1 MPFIILALE
10 QGCSSFDNHLKMS
23 YGDIDLSQTPEG
35 LSEQQQQ
42 AIADFKKD
50 IWKLP
55 DGTTYEPAPV
65 EEYLKWDWT
74 AWSASATS
82 TSLSLV

>member
-1 MPFIILALE
+1 MP
-10 QGCSSFDNHLKMS
+10 

-42 AIADFKKD
+42 AITEFKKD

-74 AWSASATS
+74 AWLALCTFDIAVLLV
-82 TSLSLV
+82 LSLMTLAAVASLLPATGM